1 MNKIGFIGAG
11 NMANAIISGIIGSEI
26 TQPNSIYVYDLIKE
40 KCNTLQAKGMNV
52 CVNEQEVAEKCD
64 VIFFAVK
71 PQNYIDTVEHIKN
84 ADLTGKVI
92 VSIAAGIST
101 QYIEQLYGKPCAI
114 VRVMP
119 NTPLLIGQGATALCK
134 NANVTDK
141 QFSDVCKI
149 FESSG
154 IVEVMQ
160 EKDMNSVISVNGSSP
175 AYIYLM
181 AKAMIDS
188 AVSQGIPTEQASGLV
203 YQSILGSAYML
214 MQSGK
219 TPQELIDMVTS
230 PGGTTLAALQQFEKD
245 GFCEA
250 IDNAMKACTKRAEEL
265 GK

>member
-11 NMANAIISGIIGSEI
+11 NMANAIISGIIGSKI
-26 TQPNSIYVYDLIKE
+26 AQANNIYVYDLIKE
-40 KCNTLQAKGMNV
+40 KCDVLQAKGMNI
-52 CVNEQEVAEKCD
+52 CINEHEVAEKCD

-71 PQNYIDTVEHIKN
+71 PQNYIDTIDHIKN
-84 ADLTGKVI
+84 VDLVGKVI

-101 QYIEQLYGKPCAI
+101 QYIEQLYGCSCAI

-119 NTPLLIGQGATALCK
+119 NTPLLIGKGATALCK
-134 NANVTDK
+134 NANVTEQ
-141 QFSDVCKI
+141 QFTDVCKI

-154 IVEVMQ
+154 IVEIMQ

-188 AVSQGIPTEQASGLV
+188 AVSQGIPAEQASGLV

-245 GFCEA
+245 DFCKA